1 MESLP
6 MNSVPHVAL
15 KSRGLS
21 FSILVVVFLISL
33 VSMPA
38 VAQTLLIDNEEQYM
52 LKLINEY
59 RSQRK
64 LSQLKVSVAL
74 TRAAEFM
81 STDMAVKSYFSHTD
95 SMGRD
100 PFVRMSAFKYDH
112 PGQRG
117 ENLAAGFADAVR
129 TFNQWKNSRPHNIN
143 MLGPN
148 FNVIGI
154 SRVYRESSPHKWYWT
169 TDFGSHVD
177 TLILSKSEAPK
188 KYLKKPE
195 QYFCYRMLPTR
206 QWHREV

>member
-1 MESLP
+1 

-21 FSILVVVFLISL
+21 LSISISIILCFISL
-33 VSMPA
+33 AAVPA
-38 VAQTLLIDNEEQYM
+38 AAQNLLIDNEEQYM

-59 RSQRK
+59 RGQRK
-64 LSQLKVSVAL
+64 LSQLKISVAL

-81 STDMAVKSYFSHTD
+81 STDMAVKCYFSHTD

-117 ENLAAGFADAVR
+117 ENLAAGFGDAVR
-129 TFNQWKNSRPHNIN
+129 TFNQWKNSRSHNVN
-143 MLGPN
+143 MLRPN

-169 TDFGSHVD
+169 TDFGSHID
-177 TLILSKSEAPK
+177 TLILGMAEATKRNLKKSED
-188 KYLKKPE
+188 
-195 QYFCYRMLPTR
+195 YFYYRMVPSR
-206 QWHREV
+206 QRRREV

>member
-1 MESLP
+1 MK
-6 MNSVPHVAL
+6 SVPHVAF
-15 KSRGLS
+15 KRRGISLS
-21 FSILVVVFLISL
+21 ISLILLLISL
-33 VSMPA
+33 VAIPA
-38 VAQTLLIDNEEQYM
+38 AAQVPLIDNEEQYM

-59 RSQRK
+59 RGQRK
-64 LSQLKVSVAL
+64 LSQLKISVAL
-74 TRAAEFM
+74 TRAADFM

-117 ENLAAGFADAVR
+117 ENLAAGFGDAVR

-143 MLGPN
+143 MLRPN

-154 SRVYRESSPHKWYWT
+154 SRVYRQSSPHKWYWT

-177 TLILSKSEAPK
+177 TLILGGMADVSKRNLQKSGDCF
-188 KYLKKPE
+188 Y
-195 QYFCYRMLPTR
+195 YRMIISR
-206 QWHREV
+206 QRWREV

>member
-1 MESLP
+1 
-6 MNSVPHVAL
+6 
-15 KSRGLS
+15 
-21 FSILVVVFLISL
+21 
-33 VSMPA
+33 MPA

-206 QWHREV
+206 QRRREV